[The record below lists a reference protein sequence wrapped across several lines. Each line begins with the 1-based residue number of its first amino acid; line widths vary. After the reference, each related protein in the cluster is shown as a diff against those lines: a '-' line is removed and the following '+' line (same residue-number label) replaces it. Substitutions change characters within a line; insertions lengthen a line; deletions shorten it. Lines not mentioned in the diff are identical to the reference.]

1 MPDSSAALAAQPPCA
16 NCGYLA
22 DTSAGPVNFCPK
34 CGTDLRGGGPTRIVS
49 NPLIG
54 SVIAD
59 RYKLLSL
66 LGEGGMG
73 AVYKAEHVRMGKA
86 LALKLLRGDFARDA
100 SAVKRFADEAQIVSR
115 LSHPHTIAVFDF
127 GEIGVAEGLYLAMEY
142 VPGKDLASVLRTGG
156 PIPVP
161 RVITIGQ
168 QLLGSLAE
176 AHDAG
181 IVHRDVKPGNVML
194 TQTRSGDDFCK
205 VLDFGIA
212 KLRDDNG
219 ASNVTSVG
227 TIIGTPSYLAPEQ
240 ARGRDVDARADIY
253 AAGCVLFELLTGRP
267 PFVAPNPM
275 AVVNSHLHD
284 PPPPLTDFAP
294 EAPGAMAE
302 LVRRALA
309 KKPEDRFQT
318 ADEMREALLAAGEPS
333 GPSTPR
339 PHRRVTPE
347 VTGELQI
354 ASRDDFREFEAQLQA
369 IKRSRVAAPAI
380 VAVLLVIAALTAWRW
395 PDVYGLLLHRAPKVA
410 ATLPAGLRPSNLY
423 DGGEHE
429 PNDSPTQANPLPIPA
444 GPDGRVARGAARMRG
459 HIGARISETTG
470 DIDVYRLE
478 VPAGVGPAIL
488 VAEWSGDRGG
498 EGIRGLDVAL
508 TLNRQRD
515 DGSDRT
521 SAPLVA
527 NVDRGGQGRPETLSA
542 SIDPGTYFLAVR
554 ERHRDDTGPVEK
566 PTDGYELEVRLADP
580 KPGEELEPNDRP
592 DSVSHRFVRYAEWST
607 LASRNPLGEGVKI
620 RAETSKDDPDLFA
633 VAPRGAADL
642 PELVAVVPGD
652 KLALVAQLWTPDEE
666 DLGAPKAAD
675 RVRFEKGAGAGA
687 GQVLFVPVGPVTRPS
702 APVLLQLRAVQGAG
716 GYDVLGLGPGSASGA
731 AVVALAEQLAGERR
745 FPQALELLAGFVE
758 LLPKSS
764 ARADALLAA
773 GKIAEQAAGALPGS
787 AASRFA
793 RAAAHVG
800 EPIFEARGGLRY
812 RGVFEARIA
821 TDGPLAEQA
830 ELRRIPFPTPCTPDG
845 VAARAVEFLT
855 RHPESPFAQ
864 EARLWQAR
872 ALEEAFWKTRARGLA
887 ARAIGAYDSAAKLD
901 GPGRAEASGRIKAL
915 ESRRPSRDGAVRVC
929 R

>member
-1 MPDSSAALAAQPPCA
+1 MSDPTAAPAAQPPCA

-34 CGTDLRGGGPTRIVS
+34 CGNDLRGGGATRIVS

-100 SAVKRFADEAQIVSR
+100 NAVKRFADEAQIVSR

-168 QLLGSLAE
+168 QMLGSLAE

-194 TQTRSGDDFCK
+194 TQTRTGEDFCK

-212 KLRDDNG
+212 KLRDDN
-219 ASNVTSVG
+219 ASPSATSVG
-227 TIIGTPSYLAPEQ
+227 VILGTPSYLAPEQ

-253 AAGCVLFELLTGRP
+253 AAGCVLFELLSGRP

-275 AVVNSHLHD
+275 AVVNAHLHD
-284 PPPPLTDFAP
+284 PPPPLTDHAP
-294 EAPGAMAE
+294 AAPVAMAE
-302 LVRRALA
+302 VVRRALE
-309 KKPEDRFQT
+309 KRPEDRFQT
-318 ADEMREALLAAGEPS
+318 ADEMRAALLAAGEPS
-333 GPSTPR
+333 GSTTGKR
-339 PHRRVTPE
+339 PLTPE

-354 ASRDDFREFEAQLQA
+354 ASRDDFKEFEEQLEA
-369 IKRSRVAAPAI
+369 IKRSRIAAPAI
-380 VAVLLVIAALTAWRW
+380 VAFLLVVAVLVAWRW
-395 PDVYGLLLHRAPKVA
+395 PDVYALLLHRAPGA
-410 ATLPAGLRPSNLY
+410 AAALPAGFRPSNLY

-429 PNDSPTQANPLPIPA
+429 PNDSPAQANPLPIPA

-470 DIDVYRLE
+470 DIDVYRLD
-478 VPAGVGPAIL
+478 VPEGVGPAIL
-488 VAEWSGDRGG
+488 VAEWSGDRAG

-515 DGSDRT
+515 EGSGRT

-527 NVDRGGQGRPETLSA
+527 NVDRGGPGRPETLSA
-542 SIDPGTYFLAVR
+542 SIDPGVYFLAVR
-554 ERHRDDTGPVEK
+554 ERHKDDTGPVEK

-580 KPGEELEPNDRP
+580 KAGEELEPNDRP

-607 LASRNPLGEGVKI
+607 LASRNPLGEGKQI
-620 RAETSKDDPDLFA
+620 RGETSKDDPDLYA
-633 VAPRGAADL
+633 IAPRGAAEL
-642 PELVAVVPGD
+642 PELVAVIPD
-652 KLALVAQLWTPDEE
+652 DRLALAAQTWTPDEE
-666 DLGAPKAAD
+666 DLGAAKPAD
-675 RVRFEKGAGAGA
+675 RLRFEKTGAGGA

-702 APVLLQLRAVQGAG
+702 APVLLQLRAGQGAG
-716 GYDVLGLGPGSASGA
+716 RYDVVGLGPGSASGA
-731 AVVALAEQLAGERR
+731 AAVALAEKLAEERR
-745 FPQALELLAGFVE
+745 FPQALELLAGF
-758 LLPKSS
+758 LHYLPASS
-764 ARADALLAA
+764 ARAEALLAA
-773 GKIAEQAAGALPGS
+773 GKIAERAAGVLPGS
-787 AASRFA
+787 AVGRFA
-793 RAAAHVG
+793 RAGAHLG

-812 RGVFEARIA
+812 LGAFEARVEPG
-821 TDGPLAEQA
+821 GPLAEQA
-830 ELRRIPFPTPCTPDG
+830 ELRRIPFASPCTPDI
-845 VAARAVEFLT
+845 VAQRAVAFLT
-855 RHPESPFAQ
+855 SHPESPLAQ

-872 ALEEAFWKTRARGLA
+872 ALEEAYWKTRARGFAL
-887 ARAIGAYDSAAKLD
+887 RAIGAYDSAAKLE
-901 GPGRAEASGRIKAL
+901 GPGKAEATARVKAL
-915 ESRRPSRDGAVRVC
+915 ESRRPSRDGSVRVC